1 MYLFGPLSP
10 PCLPAAHLRCLHTL
24 HGGQGDQGAGWQ
36 AGRPTKC
43 QGSRLVTQAWK
54 VFLRLANL
62 RPWFFFL
69 VSNPFSPEPLQL
81 HRATS
86 FALKNGQSVCT
97 SCCGRARRG
106 KYAQES
112 DSMTRRVNRFTNTT
126 KLAIYKSS
134 ELRGNYWWVFW
145 RMDKWQRWTIHCQP
159 NPLTGS
165 NAWFCHFELHPKIV
179 PREIFPFEC
188 IISMFSYNVSKGCIP
203 NVKVAH
209 SWHRSNIVK
218 LKGFASFCVRKSRIT
233 ISGQ

>member
-1 MYLFGPLSP
+1 MSP
-10 PCLPAAHLRCLHTL
+10 HSSWWTRWPGSRL
-24 HGGQGDQGAGWQ
+24 AGWQ
-36 AGRPTKC
+36 ADQVPRQQACHPSLEGLPPPG
-43 QGSRLVTQAWK
+43 QPASLV
-54 VFLRLANL
+54 V
-62 RPWFFFL
+62 FFL

-233 ISGQ
+233 RILGSS

>member
-1 MYLFGPLSP
+1 MFPHSSWWTRWPGSRL
-10 PCLPAAHLRCLHTL
+10 
-24 HGGQGDQGAGWQ
+24 AGWQ
-36 AGRPTKC
+36 ADLVPRQQACHPSLEGLPPPGQPASLVFFGVQTFFTRTSPTTSGHVFCSEEWSKC
-43 QGSRLVTQAWK
+43 VNKLLWK
-54 VFLRLANL
+54 
-62 RPWFFFL
+62 
-69 VSNPFSPEPLQL
+69 SQ
-81 HRATS
+81 T
-86 FALKNGQSVCT
+86 
-97 SCCGRARRG
+97 G

-159 NPLTGS
+159 NPLTAS
-165 NAWFCHFELHPKIV
+165 NAWFSHFELHPKIV
-179 PREIFPFEC
+179 PWEIFPFEC

-233 ISGQ
+233 RFLGRS

>member
-1 MYLFGPLSP
+1 MSP
-10 PCLPAAHLRCLHTL
+10 HSSWWTRWPGIRL
-24 HGGQGDQGAGWQ
+24 AGWQ
-36 AGRPTKC
+36 AGRPTKY
-43 QGSRLVTQAWK
+43 QGSRVVTQAWK
-54 VFLRLANL
+54 VLLHLANL
-62 RPWFFFL
+62 RPWLFFFG
-69 VSNPFSPEPLQL
+69 VQPFFTRTSPT
-81 HRATS
+81 TS
-86 FALKNGQSVCT
+86 GHVFCSEEWSKCVNKLLWESQT
-97 SCCGRARRG
+97 G

-145 RMDKWQRWTIHCQP
+145 RMDKWQQWTIHCQP
-159 NPLTGS
+159 NPLTAS